1 MMSNTASALMGSVSL
16 ASLVVALFFL
26 KFWRRTRD
34 EFFLFFAAA
43 FAIDAL
49 ARFVIAVVP
58 ISSEAEATAYLPR
71 LLTFGLILV
80 AIIRKNTG
88 KGEY

>member
-26 KFWRRTRD
+26 KFWRKTRD

-43 FAIDAL
+43 SPSMPWRA
-49 ARFVIAVVP
+49 
-58 ISSEAEATAYLPR
+58 SSAKTPR
-71 LLTFGLILV
+71 LLWTSVMGCSCRRQVITFCPVG
-80 AIIRKNTG
+80 A
-88 KGEY
+88 